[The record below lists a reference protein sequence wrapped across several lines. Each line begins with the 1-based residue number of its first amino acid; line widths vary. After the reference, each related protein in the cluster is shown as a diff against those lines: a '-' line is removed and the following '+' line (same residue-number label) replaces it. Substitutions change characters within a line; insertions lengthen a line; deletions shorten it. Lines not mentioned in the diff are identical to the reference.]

1 MSVSDITDVLKWFL
15 VFFLVGTAFL
25 PLTFSVFAELKDKGY
40 IFAKIIGIAIVSYFV
55 FLMGTLKILPF
66 SEFSVFLSVII
77 FFLINYG
84 VFIMKKKHLLPILK
98 KNVRMFLLEE
108 VIFLAGLICWSYV
121 RANNPD
127 IHGLEKF
134 MDFGFL
140 NSILRSSYFP
150 PKDMWYAPLA
160 INYYFFGHLVTAV
173 LTKLSFL
180 PSFITYN
187 LMLATLFALTFTA
200 AFSIGTNLFAK
211 INVSIKSVIAGLIPA
226 LLVTLGGNLTT
237 IYAFFKPY
245 TPADSPIPFWQLPFL
260 PFSFPNSYWY
270 PNATRFIYH
279 TIHEFPIY
287 SFVVS
292 DLHGHVL
299 DIPFVLLTILV
310 IFVLL
315 NNKKIFTW
323 NLILLAFLFAIM
335 YMTNAWDG
343 PIYFL
348 LTLMLLFVSNFYKE
362 QRWLFSQHSFYQL
375 LKQSL
380 IIFFGFIVFSLP
392 FSLNF
397 KPFVSGIGVLCAPSF
412 LTNIGRLGPF
422 LFETNHCQR
431 TPFWQFVLLYGF
443 FYFFVVSFLFFL
455 KFKKKYTFTRNDIFV
470 LMLISLSTILILIPE
485 FIYVKDIYPD
495 YYRANTM
502 FKLVYEAFILLSL
515 SSGYILVK
523 LISGIKRKRILIPF
537 SLVSLMLL
545 SLVLI
550 LYPVFAINSYYNNLQ
565 TKNKSLDGITYLSTL
580 YPNDYKLINWLNAN
594 IPGQPV
600 ILEASGDSYTDYARI
615 SANTGLPTVIGW
627 SVHEWLWRGTY
638 DIVAP
643 RIADVQTLY
652 TTQNLSVAKS
662 LLKKYNVS
670 YVVVSELEREKY
682 PNLNEQTFAKLGKII
697 FESGQTRLYKITI

>member
-1 MSVSDITDVLKWFL
+1 M
-15 VFFLVGTAFL
+15 
-25 PLTFSVFAELKDKGY
+25 
-40 IFAKIIGIAIVSYFV
+40 
-55 FLMGTLKILPF
+55 
-66 SEFSVFLSVII
+66 
-77 FFLINYG
+77 
-84 VFIMKKKHLLPILK
+84 
-98 KNVRMFLLEE
+98 
-108 VIFLAGLICWSYV
+108 
-121 RANNPD
+121 
-127 IHGLEKF
+127 
-134 MDFGFL
+134 
-140 NSILRSSYFP
+140 
-150 PKDMWYAPLA
+150 
-160 INYYFFGHLVTAV
+160 
-173 LTKLSFL
+173 
-180 PSFITYN
+180 
-187 LMLATLFALTFTA
+187 
-200 AFSIGTNLFAK
+200 
-211 INVSIKSVIAGLIPA
+211 
-226 LLVTLGGNLTT
+226 LLV
-237 IYAFFKPY
+237 
-245 TPADSPIPFWQLPFL
+245 
-260 PFSFPNSYWY
+260 
-270 PNATRFIYH
+270 
-279 TIHEFPIY
+279 
-287 SFVVS
+287 
-292 DLHGHVL
+292 
-299 DIPFVLLTILV
+299 
-310 IFVLL
+310 
-315 NNKKIFTW
+315 
-323 NLILLAFLFAIM
+323 
-335 YMTNAWDG
+335 
-343 PIYFL
+343 
-348 LTLMLLFVSNFYKE
+348 VSNFYKQ
-362 QRWLFSQHSFYQL
+362 QRWLFSQPSFYQL

-422 LFETNHCQR
+422 LFEANHCQR
-431 TPFWQFVLLYGF
+431 TPFWQFVMLYGF
-443 FYFFVVSFLFFL
+443 FYFFVISFLFFL
-455 KFKKKYTFTRNDIFV
+455 KFKKKYTFTKNDIFV

-523 LISGIKRKRILIPF
+523 LISGIQRKRILIPF

-545 SLVLI
+545 SLI
-550 LYPVFAINSYYNNLQ
+550 LVYPVFAINSYYNNLQ

-594 IPGQPV
+594 IQGQPV

-662 LLKKYNVS
+662 LLKKYHVS

-682 PNLNEQTFAKLGKII
+682 PNLNEQTFAKLGKLI